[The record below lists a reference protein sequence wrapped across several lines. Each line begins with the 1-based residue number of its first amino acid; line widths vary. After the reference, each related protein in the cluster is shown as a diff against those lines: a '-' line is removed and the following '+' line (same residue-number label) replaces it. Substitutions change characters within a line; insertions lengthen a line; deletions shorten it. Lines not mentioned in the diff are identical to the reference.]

1 MKVNF
6 NINLVDFFG
15 RELVLPGGGKLS
27 LKEELLKILF
37 SLGTKGDLSNDEKY
51 KAYQI
56 GRKISSGKQDFTAEE
71 LTFIKAQAGPGM
83 TAGAY
88 GQLCDVI
95 EGNRLPGKEETNS
108 K

>member
-6 NINLVDFFG
+6 NVNLVDFFG
-15 RELVLPGGGKLS
+15 RELQSPTGEKLS

-37 SLGTKGDLSNDEKY
+37 SFGSNGAFSNEEKY
-51 KAYQI
+51 EAYKI
-56 GRKISSGKQDFTAEE
+56 GRKISAGKQDFTAEE
-71 LTFIKAQAGPGM
+71 LAFIKTNAGKGM

-95 EGNRLPGKEETNS
+95 ENRPLPGKE
-108 K
+108 